1 MVSAILDENKSNMH
15 DDNFPQ
21 RVKNAQRNTFVRRN
35 FCMEGHFCM
44 RVNKQKNNKS
54 NKNWNKNKLIK
65 KNLQSRV
72 RQGCHTLRELRE
84 FRENQGIFK
93 LKKTSGKLRETQG
106 ISGNFDLFFK
116 FRETQGSFKIIKI
129 SKYFFCYI

>member
-1 MVSAILDENKSNMH
+1 MNFILTSDKLVTLFFANLFMVDITTLVTTECEKIYMVSAILDENKSNMH

-54 NKNWNKNKLIK
+54 NKN
-65 KNLQSRV
+65 
-72 RQGCHTLRELRE
+72 
-84 FRENQGIFK
+84 
-93 LKKTSGKLRETQG
+93 
-106 ISGNFDLFFK
+106 
-116 FRETQGSFKIIKI
+116 
-129 SKYFFCYI
+129 